1 MYKKKF
7 PIILLFASI
16 LLLLIILIKFLFFY
30 QPDIKNHTKE
40 DLNLSELF
48 DSKENVSYLA
58 IGNSLTIHP
67 VMENIWWGEWGMAA
81 TSEKKDYVHL
91 VDAYLDE
98 TYDVSTTA
106 YNFADWETTTT
117 NRSKLFSELE
127 GYLSPDLDLITIQL
141 GENITDGLD
150 TLNQD
155 YIELVQYIKEECPNA
170 QIIILDEFCWPKPEI
185 QAAQKQAADTFG
197 LTYIELSE
205 IRSDAYRAG
214 LGTNVMGEDGQWHTI
229 TEATVAEHPNDD
241 GMRYIANQIIANLS
255 QL

>member
-7 PIILLFASI
+7 PIILLFVSII
-16 LLLLIILIKFLFFY
+16 LLLVLLGRFLFFY
-30 QPDIKNHTKE
+30 QSTETDTESRLQIS
-40 DLNLSELF
+40 NLF
-48 DSKENVSYLA
+48 PSKENVSYLA

-81 TSEKKDYVHL
+81 TTKEKDYVHL

-98 TYDVSTTA
+98 TYHVSTTA
-106 YNFADWETTTT
+106 YNFSDWETSSA
-117 NRSKLFSELE
+117 NRENMLSELDP
-127 GYLSPDLDLITIQL
+127 YLSSDLDLITIQL
-141 GENITDGLD
+141 GENITNGLD
-150 TLNQD
+150 TLNDD
-155 YIELVQYIKEECPNA
+155 YTGLVRYVKEKCPDA

-197 LTYIELSE
+197 LSYIDLSE
-205 IRSDAYRAG
+205 IRNDTYRAG
-214 LGTNVMGEDGQWHTI
+214 LGTNVTGEDGKWHTI
-229 TEATVAEHPNDD
+229 TEATVAEHPNDE